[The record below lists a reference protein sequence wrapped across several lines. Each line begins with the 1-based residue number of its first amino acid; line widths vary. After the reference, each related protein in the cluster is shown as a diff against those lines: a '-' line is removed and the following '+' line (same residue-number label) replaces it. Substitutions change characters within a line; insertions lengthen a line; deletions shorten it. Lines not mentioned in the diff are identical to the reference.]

1 MNYPPG
7 HQELMGKEIAS
18 LDVSRMWQYG
28 TVLQDLIG
36 MEWMYFHT
44 DLYPPTLD
52 IPVIRMHDHS
62 PYEK

>member
-36 MEWMYFHT
+36 MEWMYFHI
-44 DLYPPTLD
+44 LIY
-52 IPVIRMHDHS
+52 IHRH
-62 PYEK
+62 